1 MKTIL
6 KDYVSYN
13 YWANKKLCDLL
24 ITLDDS
30 ILEKEIPSSFNT
42 IKSTLYH
49 FWDAQVIWMERING
63 NSVKGWPSKDFK
75 GSFTEAVEELLKSSE
90 SFISIVENRSDKDFY
105 EVIEYKNQQGN
116 TFQNTLH
123 EIIMHCINHSTF
135 HRGQIV
141 TMLRL
146 AGMTNLF
153 STDLITY
160 YRQRNLG

>member
-1 MKTIL
+1 MKLIL
-6 KDYVSYN
+6 SDYVKYN

-42 IKSTLYH
+42 IKATLFH

-75 GSFTEAVEELLKSSE
+75 GSFSEAVDKFLKQSE
-90 SFISIVENRSDKDFY
+90 SYISFVENKSDEDFMQITSY
-105 EVIEYKNQQGN
+105 QNQQGVSFEN
-116 TFQNTLH
+116 ALH
-123 EIIMHCINHSTF
+123 EILMHCMNHSTF
-135 HRGQIV
+135 HRGQII
-141 TMLRL
+141 TMLRS
-146 AGMTNLF
+146 AGVTNLF